1 MRIQPLN
8 QGIQLPASPMGKPAG
23 ANGDDFAST
32 LMDALK
38 DVNQSQLDA
47 GQLRDNFLAG
57 QPVEPHELMIAM
69 EKSSTAMQLT
79 LQVRN
84 KMLEAYQE
92 ISRMQ
97 V

>member
-1 MRIQPLN
+1 MRIQ
-8 QGIQLPASPMGKPAG
+8 GITSGNHLPNSPVGKPG
-23 ANGDDFAST
+23 GDQGDDFAST

-38 DVNQSQLDA
+38 DVNQSQQEA
-47 GQLRDNFLAG
+47 GNLRDAFLAG

-69 EKSSTAMQLT
+69 EKASTAMQLT